1 MKNDIDNSRQRINK
15 TLMATM
21 ICSLLIPLLLFSY
34 FKIGERKFVYNKIY
48 EKVYTGESPKK
59 VKLNVKR
66 KPLTNV
72 NSVEAW
78 LRVSLIDLL
87 KTNQL
92 NYKSAE
98 RWEKFKKY
106 FAPSIARNVW
116 DLDIIRVEQLL
127 SETFNLTNATIKN
140 DPLFLG
146 SAVSGKGEALWRFY
160 VEVATE
166 SFSQNIKGSSKRTM
180 KILVIIKEMK
190 TSDDYSGISIVDIEI
205 K

>member
-1 MKNDIDNSRQRINK
+1 MKNDIDNSRQRINR

-21 ICSLLIPLLLFSY
+21 LCSILIPLLLFSY
-34 FKIGERKFVYNKIY
+34 FQIGEKKFVYNKTY
-48 EKVYTGESPKK
+48 EKVYTGEHAKK
-59 VKLNVKR
+59 VKLNIKR

-92 NYKSAE
+92 NYNSNE
-98 RWEKFKKY
+98 RWEKFKKH

-116 DLDIIRVEQLL
+116 DLDIIRVEKLL

-140 DPLFLG
+140 KPLFLG
-146 SAVSGKGEALWRFY
+146 SAISGKGETLWRFY

-190 TSDDYSGISIVDIEI
+190 TSDEYSGISIVDIEI